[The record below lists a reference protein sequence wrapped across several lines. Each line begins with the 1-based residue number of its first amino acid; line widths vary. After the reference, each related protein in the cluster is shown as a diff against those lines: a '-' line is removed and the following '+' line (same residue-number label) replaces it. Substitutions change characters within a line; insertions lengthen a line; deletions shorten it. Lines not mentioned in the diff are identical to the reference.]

1 MQKTCCLQSVSKTF
15 RSGIN
20 NVNSHNDNLL
30 PKHDNRIRVSRKRI
44 SKIRSGSL
52 HPDSFRKNPGRRIG
66 KIFVIQFST
75 QSIYFHISLRNETGQ
90 VYPGFAVPQ
99 GEVFTTCRT
108 TSSRAS
114 FVVAVTSSS
123 PFTSLHKRNGW

>member
-75 QSIYFHISLRNETGQ
+75 QSIYFHISLGMKPDKFIWLRRTS
-90 VYPGFAVPQ
+90 
-99 GEVFTTCRT
+99 GEVFTTCRI